1 MTRLLISSVAS
12 LILVALTVGGEPI
25 PPSNRTPE
33 ELFDELRQY
42 YPHNRRHDPS
52 EQIKD
57 LIVHPDFEIKLFAAS
72 PWVINPIA
80 MTWDTQNRLWVI
92 NSPMYPQALPGQ
104 RHLDFIS
111 VLEDTDG
118 DGQADRCTIFY
129 DQLYV
134 PTGLAV
140 GDGGVYVANQPDL
153 LFLKDSRGGLRAD
166 TRRVFLS
173 GFGTED
179 NHHAISAFRWGPG
192 GWLYFMS
199 GIFLH
204 SQVETPHGLVRLDDG
219 GTFQL
224 RPRSQRLQLYN
235 VGTATNPW
243 GLAFDRW
250 GQAFLTEGP
259 QGGIWHLNPGH
270 IFGQPRE
277 RTPDTPAPKACGNE
291 FLEGNQWSAAYQGLM
306 VLNAFKNKSIHLYQ
320 FSDDGAGF
328 ATRELQ
334 PPLVQSREPYFRP
347 VDVKVGPDGALYI
360 ADFFQEIIGHMQ
372 FEFRDP
378 RRDHL
383 NGRIWRITQK
393 GRPTVPRVDFTKL
406 TLPEV
411 CAQLQS
417 REAYGRDMARRELY
431 ERAARNRR
439 EVAASIHAY
448 LAQLDPKDTDYEH
461 HRLEG
466 LWALQTIEYED
477 ADLLRAVLN
486 SPEPRARAAACV
498 VLRDWLEAVPDAA
511 DLLAN
516 CVTHPHPR
524 ARMEALAT
532 LSFIRRSDT
541 INIVARAAD
550 LPMDRTLRYAFQ
562 HSVRSLAPLWTAT
575 LQTGQLALLRQPRR
589 LLAVLSAIP
598 SQESARLVLELLAS
612 RDLNPEERGSLVPFL
627 TEAGGTAELRKLLEP
642 PLVNQLI
649 SGEQS
654 RARLLTA
661 LVKAVHVRKLH
672 LPSDWLPLVQPHALP
687 TQPLAVRIAAIRL
700 IGSISGAEAWEFLI
714 DTAVDDSADDA
725 ARLASFEA
733 LAGRSGQPHPDRLEK
748 VVRNLL
754 ANSKTSRQVAWQAIA
769 ALATINTRQAAQFLA
784 ECLTLS
790 PGNSDCSPALAAVL
804 QQAQGRKD
812 LLEALRGKPIHADAA
827 KLALRWLNGSGH
839 QIPELAARLASAAG
853 IGTSQTLTTADIVHL
868 INEVKTQ
875 GRPDLGEAV
884 FRRKDLACL
893 TCHAIAGGGARIGPD
908 LAGIGTSSP
917 LDYLIEAV
925 VLPNKAI
932 REGYAGVVVLTDQGR
947 VYTGIPVKRTK
958 EELFLHDAA
967 SRQLIR
973 LPVKSIDQTKDVG
986 SIMPPNLV
994 EQMTRTELVDLLS
1007 FLYHL
1012 GRPGAFAMPNIPVIR
1027 TWRVLDPVPPA
1038 LSGNETEPTP
1048 ADRLLDD
1055 NLPWQT
1061 VISRVSGMFP
1071 VDEMAN
1077 DVIYAQAAI
1086 EVSADGQLLLRVDNH
1101 DKLALWI
1108 DDQPVPVLATTTIT
1122 AKAGLRRLTFRI
1134 DRNVRGDKPFRVL
1147 VEEVPGSAARA
1158 RLLAG
1163 E

>member
-1 MTRLLISSVAS
+1 MRLLISSVTS
-12 LILVALTVGGEPI
+12 LILVVLTLAGEPI
-25 PPSNRTPE
+25 LPSTRTPE
-33 ELFDELRQY
+33 ELFDELRRC
-42 YPHNRRHDPS
+42 YPQNRLHDPA

-72 PWVINPIA
+72 PWVINPISMA
-80 MTWDTQNRLWVI
+80 WDNHHRLWVI

-111 VLEDTDG
+111 VLEDRDG
-118 DGQADRCTIFY
+118 DGRADQCTIFY

-224 RPRSQRLQLYN
+224 RPRSQRLALYN

-291 FLEGNQWSAAYQGLM
+291 FIEGNHWSAAYQGLM
-306 VLNAFKNKSIHLYQ
+306 VLNAFKNKSVHLYQ

-334 PPLVQSREPYFRP
+334 PPIVQSREPYFRP

-372 FEFRDP
+372 YEFRDP

-393 GRPTVPRVDFTKL
+393 GRSPVPRVDFATL
-406 TLPEV
+406 TLSEV

-417 REAYGRDMARRELY
+417 PEVFNRDMARRELY
-431 ERAARNRR
+431 ERGGRSKT
-439 EVAASIHAY
+439 EVVDAIRAY
-448 LAQLDPKDTDYEH
+448 VAQLNPKDPDFEH

-466 LWALQTIEYED
+466 LWALQTIEHVD
-477 ADLLRAVLN
+477 TDLLRAVLTC
-486 SPEPRARAAACV
+486 PEPRARAASCV

-511 DLLAN
+511 ELLAK
-516 CVTHPHPR
+516 CVIDPHPR
-524 ARMEALAT
+524 VRMEALAT
-532 LSFIRRSDT
+532 LSFIRRPET
-541 INIVARAAD
+541 IDLVARSAD

-562 HSVRSLAPLWTAT
+562 HTVRSLAPLWTPA
-575 LQTGQLALLRQPRR
+575 LRTGQLELLRQPRR
-589 LLAVLSAIP
+589 LLAILSAITT
-598 SQESARLVLELLAS
+598 QESARLVMELLAS
-612 RDLNPEERGSLVPFL
+612 REVRAEDRDFLIPLL
-627 TEAGGTAELRKLLEP
+627 TEAGSVADLRKLLEP
-642 PLVNQLI
+642 PILSQLT
-649 SGEQS
+649 SSEQS
-654 RARLLTA
+654 RARLLAA
-661 LVKAVHVRKLH
+661 LAKATQSRKLA

-687 TQPLAVRIAAIRL
+687 TQPLEVRIPAIRL
-700 IGSISGAEAWEFLI
+700 MGSIAGESALEFLI
-714 DTAVDDSADDA
+714 DTALDDA
-725 ARLASFEA
+725 AELAVRIASFDA
-733 LAGRSGQPHPDRLEK
+733 LAGRSGQPHPDRLHK
-748 VVRNLL
+748 AVRNLL
-754 ANSKTSRQVAWQAIA
+754 SSSQTPRQVAWHAIA
-769 ALATINTRQAAQFLA
+769 ALATIDSRQAAQFLA
-784 ECLTLS
+784 VNLTRS
-790 PGNSDCSPALAAVL
+790 PDTSDCSPALSAVL
-804 QQAQGRKD
+804 QQAQGAKH
-812 LLEALRGKPIHADAA
+812 LLDATQGKPLHADAA

-839 QIPELAARLASAAG
+839 QLPELAARLASAAG
-853 IGTSQTLTTADIVHL
+853 IGSTRALTAAEIVQL
-868 INEVKTQ
+868 IEEVKTH
-875 GRPDLGEAV
+875 GRPELGEAV

-925 VLPNKAI
+925 VLPNKAV
-932 REGYAGVVVLTDQGR
+932 REGYAGLVVLTDQGR

-958 EELFLHDAA
+958 EELLLHDAA

-973 LPVKSIDQTKDVG
+973 LPVKSIEQSKEAG

-994 EQMTRTELVDLLS
+994 EQMTRTELIDLLS
-1007 FLYHL
+1007 FLHHL
-1012 GRPGAFAMPNIPVIR
+1012 GRPGPFASPNIPVIR

-1038 LSGNETEPTP
+1038 LSGNESEPTP
-1048 ADRLLDD
+1048 AARLLNDD
-1055 NLPWQT
+1055 LPWQT
-1061 VISRVSGMFP
+1061 VVSRVSGMFP
-1071 VDEMAN
+1071 VDELAS
-1077 DVIYAQAAI
+1077 DVVFAQAALD
-1086 EVSADGQLLLRVDNH
+1086 VSADGQFMLRIDNP

-1108 DDQPVPVLATTTIT
+1108 DDQPVPVLATTTLT
-1122 AKAGLRRLTFRI
+1122 AKAGLRRITFRI
-1134 DRNVRGDKPFRVL
+1134 DRNVRGDRPFRVQ
-1147 VEEVPGSAARA
+1147 VEDVPGSAARV

>member
-1 MTRLLISSVAS
+1 MIRLLLGIVSCFF
-12 LILVALTVGGEPI
+12 LVVLTIAGEPI
-25 PPSNRTPE
+25 SPSTRTPE
-33 ELFDELRQY
+33 EVFDELRQY
-42 YPHNRRHDPS
+42 YPHNRRHDPL
-52 EQIKD
+52 EQLKD
-57 LIVHPDFEIKLFAAS
+57 LLIHPDFEIKLFAAS

-80 MTWDTQNRLWVI
+80 MAWDTQNRLWVI

-104 RHLDFIS
+104 RHMDFIS
-111 VLEDTDG
+111 VLEDRDS
-118 DGQADRCTIFY
+118 DGQADQCTIFY

-140 GDGGVYVANQPDL
+140 GDGGIYVANQPDL

-224 RPRSQRLQLYN
+224 RPRSQRLLLYN

-270 IFGQPRE
+270 IFGYPRE

-291 FLEGNQWSAAYQGLM
+291 FIEGNHWSAAYQGLM
-306 VLNAFKNKSIHLYQ
+306 VLNAFKNKSVHLYQ

-372 FEFRDP
+372 YEFRDP

-393 GRPTVPRVDFTKL
+393 GRPPVPRVDFTRL
-406 TLPEV
+406 TVSEV
-411 CAQLQS
+411 CAQLRS
-417 REAYGRDMARRELY
+417 PEAYNRDMARRELY
-431 ERAARNRR
+431 ERSARGNK
-439 EVAASIHAY
+439 EVVDAIRVY
-448 LAQLDPKDTDYEH
+448 LAQLDAKDPGFEH

-466 LWALQTIEYED
+466 LWALQTIEHVD
-477 ADLLRAVLN
+477 ADLLRAVLT

-511 DLLAN
+511 ELLSQ
-516 CVTHPHPR
+516 CVTDPHPR
-524 ARMEALAT
+524 VRMEALAT
-532 LSFIRRSDT
+532 LSFIRRPET
-541 INIVARAAD
+541 INLVGRAAD

-562 HSVRSLAPLWTAT
+562 HTVRSLAPLWTSA
-575 LQTGQLALLRQPRR
+575 LQTGQLELMRQPKR

-598 SQESARLVLELLAS
+598 TQESAHLIIERLAS
-612 RDLNPEERGSLVPFL
+612 RELKAEERDLLIPFL
-627 TEAGGTAELRKLLEP
+627 TDSGSVADLRKLLEP
-642 PLVNQLI
+642 PFVSKLTT
-649 SGEQS
+649 GEQS
-654 RARLLTA
+654 RARLLA
-661 LVKAVHVRKLH
+661 AIVKAVQARQ
-672 LPSDWLPLVQPHALP
+672 LPLTPDWMPLVQPHALA
-687 TQPLAVRIAAIRL
+687 TQPLEVRIPAIRL
-700 IGSISGAEAWEFLI
+700 MGSVAGEGAWEFLI
-714 DTAVDDSADDA
+714 DTALDDSAELTIRIASFDA
-725 ARLASFEA
+725 LAS
-733 LAGRSGQPHPDRLEK
+733 RRGQPHPDRLLK
-748 VVRNLL
+748 AVRNLL
-754 ANSKTSRQVAWQAIA
+754 SDNKTPRQVAWHAIA
-769 ALATINTRQAAQFLA
+769 AMATIDARQAAQFLA
-784 ECLTLS
+784 ENLKRN
-790 PGNSDCSPALAAVL
+790 PGNSDCNPALAAVL
-804 QQAQGRKD
+804 QQARGAQY
-812 LLEALRGKPIHADAA
+812 LLEAVRGKSLHADAA

-839 QIPELAARLASAAG
+839 QLPDLAARLANAAG
-853 IGTSQTLTTADIVHL
+853 IGTSLTLTAADLVQL
-868 INEVKTQ
+868 IEEVKTH
-875 GRPDLGEAV
+875 GRPDRGEAV

-893 TCHAIAGGGARIGPD
+893 TCHAIAGGGSHIGPD

-925 VLPNKAI
+925 VLPNKAV
-932 REGYAGVVVLTDQGR
+932 REGYAGLVVLTDQGR

-958 EELFLHDAA
+958 EELLLRDAA

-973 LPVKSIDQTKDVG
+973 LPVKSIEQTKDAG

-1007 FLYHL
+1007 FLHHL
-1012 GRPGAFAMPNIPVIR
+1012 GRPGPFATPNIPVIR
-1027 TWRVLDPVPPA
+1027 TWRVLDPEPPA
-1038 LSGNETEPTP
+1038 LINESEPTP
-1048 ADRLLDD
+1048 ASRLLDD

-1061 VISRVSGMFP
+1061 VICRVSGMFP
-1071 VDEMAN
+1071 VDEITS
-1077 DVIYAQAAI
+1077 DVVYAQALI
-1086 EVSADGQLLLRVDNH
+1086 DISADGQLLLRIDNP
-1101 DKLALWI
+1101 DNLALWI
-1108 DDQPVPVLATTTIT
+1108 DDQPVPVLATTTFT
-1122 AKAGLRRLTFRI
+1122 AKAGQRRLTFRI
-1134 DRNVRGDKPFRVL
+1134 DRNIRGDKPFRVQ
-1147 VEEVPGSAARA
+1147 VEDVPGSAARA
-1158 RLLAG
+1158 RLLTG